1 MEVLMGKSSNIYK
14 LDSLVFYPVAMFDYR
29 RVARLYDTD
38 IGNFL
43 QVCSLDC
50 TYLERITPAKGT
62 MIPKYDLQTY
72 SSHFQ
77 WPLIS
82 RLVSIKMFMLYHVIS
97 TQQHDLGQKSST
109 CVFRAAKMTPP
120 LILLRLRSGAW
131 TIWGYSTHPKDTLQ
145 TNEAVYM
152 DRAFFTNINPYNTG
166 LTNLEYFLF
175 GHLRFPSL

>member
-14 LDSLVFYPVAMFDYR
+14 LDSLGFYPVAMFDYR

-97 TQQHDLGQKSST
+97 TQQHDLGQKNQQMCFQSSQNDT
-109 CVFRAAKMTPP
+109 SSDFVATEIWCMNNLRVQYPP
-120 LILLRLRSGAW
+120 KRYPPNKRGCIHG
-131 TIWGYSTHPKDTLQ
+131 
-145 TNEAVYM
+145 
-152 DRAFFTNINPYNTG
+152 
-166 LTNLEYFLF
+166 
-175 GHLRFPSL
+175 